1 MGVMRG
7 RMLAVP
13 MAAPESMLTRGQ
25 VEGMIA
31 TALLDKQEA
40 LVPVPTPTTGAVHEA
55 MAMTPAGMMLDSD
68 DHLYR
73 RLTGGGSN
81 RSLRRE
87 LNPVT
92 QQRALEISWYLWEH
106 NPLAKRLITFMTD
119 LILGEGV
126 MVEAVDERIQEV
138 VNAVWNHRI
147 NQLSTRVR
155 EFHNSLSLS
164 GELILPFAVNP
175 ITGIPT
181 IGFIDS
187 AQVRDI
193 LPKDDNVLIPE
204 FVWLKP
210 TVPGEEGRKLR
221 VVNEN
226 PVTGILEGEVFLLAV
241 NKLPNSLRGR
251 PDLLPLADWLDLYD
265 TYLFAEVERL
275 QLLSAFVWDLQVE
288 GADEK
293 ELKEAL
299 KRLPSNPKAGTVY
312 AHNEKEKL
320 DARTPELQA
329 ADRSEAGRML
339 RLHIAGTYGFPLTWL
354 GESDSNNATMQGQN
368 DVMVKTPTARQR
380 EFRGFLDQIV
390 RFSIQSAKGKN
401 RVLFQ
406 DAADSFK
413 IVMPELS
420 AKDISRVGQVLSAVT
435 TAMDTAIANKT
446 GSRALGTRVLLAS
459 LKHLGVEENPSD
471 IEAEIQQD
479 QDEADEKAAEMQA
492 TMARASALERPNP
505 DDPADGPGFDDPG
518 GE

>member
-1 MGVMRG
+1 MDNRMTLWQRARQAMDVFRG
-7 RMLAVP
+7 RATIAVP
-13 MAAPESMLTRGQ
+13 MAMPVVIEPPAAPVIEAET
-25 VEGMIA
+25 VKATEAIA
-31 TALLDKQEA
+31 AIS
-40 LVPVPTPTTGAVHEA
+40 
-55 MAMTPAGMMLDSD
+55 PAGLMLDSD

-73 RLTGGGSN
+73 RLTGGGTN

-126 MVEAVDERIQEV
+126 TVEAKDERIQEV
-138 VNAVWNHRI
+138 INAVWNHRI
-147 NQLSTRVR
+147 NQLATRIR

-164 GELILPFAVNP
+164 GELILPMAVNP
-175 ITGIPT
+175 VTGIPT

-193 LPKDDNVLIPE
+193 VPSADNILIPDYVE
-204 FVWLKP
+204 LKP
-210 TVPGEEGRKLR
+210 DVPGKDGRKLQ
-221 VVNEN
+221 VVKEN
-226 PVTGILEGEVFLLAV
+226 PVTGVLEGEVFVLCV

-275 QLLSAFVWDLQVE
+275 QLLSAFVWDLEVT
-288 GADEK
+288 GADPTA
-293 ELKEAL
+293 LDASL
-299 KRLPSNPKAGTVY
+299 KRLPTNPKAGTVY

-320 DARTPELQA
+320 NARTPDLKA

-354 GESDSNNATMQGQN
+354 GETDSNNATIQGQN

-380 EFRGFLDQIV
+380 EFRGFLEQIV
-390 RFSIQSAKGKN
+390 RFSIESARGKN
-401 RVLFQ
+401 GVLFK
-406 DAADSFK
+406 DAADGFK

-420 AKDISRVGQVLSAVT
+420 AKDISRVGQVLSSVAS
-435 TAMDTAIANKT
+435 AMDTAITNRT
-446 GSRALGTRVLLAS
+446 GSRAQAIRVQTS
-459 LKHLGVEENPSD
+459 VLKHLGVEEDPID
-471 IEAEIQQD
+471 VQREIEEDMA
-479 QDEADEKAAEMQA
+479 ADEEKQAEMQA
-492 TMARASALERPNP
+492 TMARNSAMNRPQPGDDMGGDDPP
-505 DDPADGPGFDDPG
+505 DDDEAV
-518 GE
+518 